1 MWNDMDRWYTK
12 NTDPHS
18 VRSEAENYVAYVPD
32 ESIARLIA
40 EAPAMYSIVQAL
52 AGNSRT
58 IHPKV
63 LGRLAAALVD
73 RVELG
78 HDTDDVA

>member
-1 MWNDMDRWYTK
+1 MWNDIDRWYTK

-18 VRSEAENYVAYVPD
+18 VRSEPENYVAYVPD
-32 ESIARLIA
+32 ESVARLIA

-63 LGRLAAALVD
+63 LNRLAAAIVD

-78 HDTDDVA
+78 YDSDDVA

>member
-32 ESIARLIA
+32 EGVARLIA

-52 AGNSRT
+52 AGSRT
-58 IHPKV
+58 MHPKV
-63 LGRLAAALVD
+63 LHHLAAAIVD
-73 RVELG
+73 RVEMG
-78 HDTDDVA
+78 YDTDDVA